1 MWWMCKQ
8 YPYVIKRAY
17 FVIGFYGLVVYQ
29 NASVF
34 CGCLYFVS
42 GSIFNF
48 SHYVFIN
55 TQGFLTLSYRKG
67 KVFVEVVIFLFNK
80 IWIVIFHYCGLLP
93 LPSTKS
99 IFDVLGNS
107 VSACISLPS
116 WSIFSTMS
124 LPILST

>member
-1 MWWMCKQ
+1 MWWVHKQ
-8 YPYVIKRAY
+8 HPYLIKRPY
-17 FVIGFYGLVVYQ
+17 FVIGFYGLVAHQYPP
-29 NASVF
+29 AF
-34 CGCLYFVS
+34 CSCLYFVS

-48 SHYVFIN
+48 AHYVFIN
-55 TQGFLTLSYRKG
+55 TQGFLAFSYRKG

-107 VSACISLPS
+107 VSACIFLSSL
-116 WSIFSTMS
+116 SIFFIISF
-124 LPILST
+124 IIR